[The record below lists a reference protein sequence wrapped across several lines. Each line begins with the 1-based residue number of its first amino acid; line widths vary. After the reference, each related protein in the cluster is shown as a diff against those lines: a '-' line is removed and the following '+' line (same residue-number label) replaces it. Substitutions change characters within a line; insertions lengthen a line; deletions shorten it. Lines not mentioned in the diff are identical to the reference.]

1 MRYYGGCYAY
11 SKKTLRK
18 IVKNGHSFV
27 AQVKDNQKGLADWIK
42 FNMTISNPID
52 TYSTYDTNDHG
63 RYEERTIEVFND
75 LHMIAKDWTMVRRL
89 LKITAKVVRYGNVS
103 YETRYYISN
112 LTVTA
117 KEFLHIIRS
126 HWAIENSLHYIKD
139 VAFLEDFNRMRTDQI
154 PVVTSL
160 LRSLA
165 INLLNINK
173 ISNKTQARK
182 LFAWGGIDVLSL
194 KEI

>member
-1 MRYYGGCYAY
+1 
-11 SKKTLRK
+11 
-18 IVKNGHSFV
+18 
-27 AQVKDNQKGLADWIK
+27 
-42 FNMTISNPID
+42 
-52 TYSTYDTNDHG
+52 
-63 RYEERTIEVFND
+63 
-75 LHMIAKDWTMVRRL
+75 MVRRL
-89 LKITAKVVRYGNVS
+89 IKITAKVVKFGHVS

-112 LTVTA
+112 LTISA

-126 HWAIENSLHYIKD
+126 HWAIENSLHYVKD
-139 VAFLEDFNRMRTDQI
+139 VAFQEDFNRMRTKQI

-182 LFAWGGIDVLSL
+182 LFAWGALDLFSLNGI
-194 KEI
+194 